1 MQISRA
7 RFLHRVVVPIT
18 TVAGISLAGSSP
30 ASAHEGPEPV
40 GNLGDAV
47 GYATGEVQ
55 KGHLDQPMLGL
66 GGLVENPTDYVGGHV
81 VPFAQNLIGLAATGH
96 APIEDDGSMQ
106 DPMPDEEVEEPEP
119 PVHEH

>member
-1 MQISRA
+1 MHISRA
-7 RFLHRVVVPIT
+7 RFLYRVVVPIT

-47 GYATGEVQ
+47 TYATEELQ

-66 GGLVENPTDYVGGHV
+66 GGLVENPTGYVGSHV
-81 VPFAQNLIGLAATGH
+81 VPFSQNLIGLAATGH
-96 APIEDDGSMQ
+96 APIEDDGSMH
-106 DPMPDEEVEEPEP
+106 DHTPEEPVEEP